1 MKLYLT
7 LLLASNAI
15 SMIAAK
21 CNEVCHLDYRPVCG
35 FNGSCYKTFGN
46 KCVFASKTCE
56 EIEAGRPGYI
66 LIYGS
71 ECRAYDLP
79 ACPRPI
85 FG

>member
-21 CNEVCHLDYRPVCG
+21 CNEICHRIYRPVCG

-46 KCVFASKTCE
+46 ECLFDSKTCK
-56 EIEAGRPGYI
+56 EIEAGRPGYK
-66 LIYGS
+66 LVYRS
-71 ECRAYDLP
+71 ECRSQNLP
-79 ACPRPI
+79 VCTMPI